1 MLIWLAF
8 IFYTVRP
15 RRANE
20 PGAFVPNRKKEVI
33 SMAQSKAEYPT
44 SDCLAPAAIEAKTEA
59 AGVTKANLPVSKA
72 FLLAMFAGAF
82 IAFGGL
88 FFTVFLSD
96 PTLCW
101 GAQRFVGGL
110 AFCLGLVLV
119 LICGAELFTG
129 NSLMVCALKSKKITL
144 VQMLKAWAIVW
155 IGNFAGALFVVFL
168 IYMAAIYKL
177 NGEAVANTM
186 VSVAAGKVTIG
197 AVTIF
202 FRGIL
207 CNIFVCLAVWIGT
220 AGKTVVDKVVGILL
234 PIAAFVACGFE
245 HCVANMYFLP
255 MGILMHSC
263 GYGAECRRRRC
274 PQCCRVGAQPYGRHA
289 GQYRGWRP
297 DRGAG
302 LLVYLR
308 QQGGLRTQAIT
319 DQRGTGL
326 FGRFWTR
333 RFDVL
338 SRAAIIDL
346 SLLRAR
352 RYFFAR

>member
-1 MLIWLAF
+1 MREHFPAQHARAEGPQRNKDLRTKSLDYPSPAPSYIIAGQYANLACVY
-8 IFYTVRP
+8 FYSVRP
-15 RRANE
+15 RGANE
-20 PGAFVPNRKKEVI
+20 PGAFAPSHKKEVVA
-33 SMAQSKAEYPT
+33 MAQSKADYPT
-44 SDCLAPAAIEAKTEA
+44 PDCLAPAAIEAKTEA
-59 AGVTKANLPVSKA
+59 AGVAKANLPAPKA

-96 PTLCW
+96 ASLGW

-129 NSLMVCALKSKKITL
+129 NSLMVCALKSKKITF

-155 IGNFAGALFVVFL
+155 IGNFVGALFVVFL

-186 VSVAAGKVTIG
+186 VSVAAGKVSID

-255 MGILMHSC
+255 MGILMHSF
-263 GYGAECRRRRC
+263 GYGAD
-274 PQCCRVGAQPYGRHA
+274 VAGADA
-289 GQYRGWRP
+289 LNA
-297 DRGAG
+297 AG
-302 LLVYLR
+302 LALNLSVATLGNIV
-308 QQGGLRTQAIT
+308 GGTLIVALGYWFIYANRNA
-319 DQRGTGL
+319 
-326 FGRFWTR
+326 
-333 RFDVL
+333 
-338 SRAAIIDL
+338 
-346 SLLRAR
+346 
-352 RYFFAR
+352 

>member
-1 MLIWLAF
+1 MREHFPAQHARAEGPQRNKDLRSKSLDFPSPAPSYIIAGQYANLACVY
-8 IFYTVRP
+8 FYTVRP
-15 RRANE
+15 RGANE
-20 PGAFVPNRKKEVI
+20 PGAFAPSRKKEVVA
-33 SMAQSKAEYPT
+33 MAQSKADYPT
-44 SDCLAPAAIEAKTEA
+44 PDCLAPAAIEAKTEA
-59 AGVTKANLPVSKA
+59 AGVAKANLPAPKA
-72 FLLAMFAGAF
+72 FMLAMFAGAF

-96 PTLCW
+96 PTLGW

-144 VQMLKAWAIVW
+144 AQMLKAWVVVW
-155 IGNFAGALFVVFL
+155 IGNFAGALSVVFL
-168 IYMAAIYKL
+168 VYMAAIYKL

-186 VSVAAGKVTIG
+186 VSVAAGKVSID

-220 AGKTVVDKVVGILL
+220 AGRTVVDKVAGILL

-263 GYGAECRRRRC
+263 GYGVDVA
-274 PQCCRVGAQPYGRHA
+274 GADA
-289 GQYRGWRP
+289 LNA
-297 DRGAG
+297 AG
-302 LLVYLR
+302 LALNLSVATLGNIV
-308 QQGGLRTQAIT
+308 GGALIVALGYWFIYANREA
-319 DQRGTGL
+319 
-326 FGRFWTR
+326 
-333 RFDVL
+333 
-338 SRAAIIDL
+338 
-346 SLLRAR
+346 
-352 RYFFAR
+352 

>member
-1 MLIWLAF
+1 MREHFPAQHARAEGPQRNKDLRSKSLDYPSLAPSY
-8 IFYTVRP
+8 IIAGQYANLACVYFYSVRP
-15 RRANE
+15 RGANE
-20 PGAFVPNRKKEVI
+20 PGAFAPSHKKEVVA
-33 SMAQSKAEYPT
+33 MAQSKADYPT
-44 SDCLAPAAIEAKTEA
+44 PDCLAPAAIEAKTEA
-59 AGVTKANLPVSKA
+59 AGVAKANLPAPKA

-96 PTLCW
+96 ASLGW

-129 NSLMVCALKSKKITL
+129 NSLMVCALKSKKITF

-155 IGNFAGALFVVFL
+155 IGNFVGALFVVFL

-186 VSVAAGKVTIG
+186 VSVAAGKVSID

-255 MGILMHSC
+255 MGILMHSF
-263 GYGAECRRRRC
+263 GYGAD
-274 PQCCRVGAQPYGRHA
+274 VAGADA
-289 GQYRGWRP
+289 LNA
-297 DRGAG
+297 AG
-302 LLVYLR
+302 LALNLSVATLGNIV
-308 QQGGLRTQAIT
+308 GGTLIVALGYWFIYANRNA
-319 DQRGTGL
+319 
-326 FGRFWTR
+326 
-333 RFDVL
+333 
-338 SRAAIIDL
+338 
-346 SLLRAR
+346 
-352 RYFFAR
+352 

>member
-1 MLIWLAF
+1 MREHFPAQHARAEGPQRNKDLRSKSLDYPSPAPSYIIAGQYANLACVY
-8 IFYTVRP
+8 FYSVRP
-15 RRANE
+15 RGANE
-20 PGAFVPNRKKEVI
+20 PGAFAPSHKKEVVA
-33 SMAQSKAEYPT
+33 MAQSKADYPT
-44 SDCLAPAAIEAKTEA
+44 PDCLAPAAIEAKTEA
-59 AGVTKANLPVSKA
+59 AGVAKANLPAPKA

-88 FFTVFLSD
+88 FFTVFLSEAS
-96 PTLCW
+96 LGW

-129 NSLMVCALKSKKITL
+129 NSLMVCALKSKKITF

-155 IGNFAGALFVVFL
+155 IGNFVGALFGVFL

-186 VSVAAGKVTIG
+186 VSVAAGKVSID

-255 MGILMHSC
+255 MGILMHSF
-263 GYGAECRRRRC
+263 GYGAD
-274 PQCCRVGAQPYGRHA
+274 VAGADA
-289 GQYRGWRP
+289 LNA
-297 DRGAG
+297 AG
-302 LLVYLR
+302 LALNLSVATLGNIV
-308 QQGGLRTQAIT
+308 GGALIVALGYWFIYANRNA
-319 DQRGTGL
+319 
-326 FGRFWTR
+326 
-333 RFDVL
+333 
-338 SRAAIIDL
+338 
-346 SLLRAR
+346 
-352 RYFFAR
+352 